1 MQMYHL
7 DFFLAHCYVKAHKQ
21 SFLSQ
26 CKLKGNKLTQSYVLE
41 GQQANTFENKINH
54 KISGLIEINTTN
66 NFENPNNDY
75 YY

>member
-7 DFFLAHCYVKAHKQ
+7 DFFSAHCYVKTHKQ

-41 GQQANTFENKINH
+41 GQLANTFENEINH
-54 KISGLIEINTTN
+54 KISGLMKG
-66 NFENPNNDY
+66 
-75 YY
+75 